1 MQMPMPSSG
10 AGSPCSRCTGPT
22 RCTVANSPVV
32 LEDFGKMGNG
42 TRAFFSSLQI
52 LFLDGYK
59 TKGIISS
66 AVKAIIADIQ

>member
-1 MQMPMPSSG
+1 
-10 AGSPCSRCTGPT
+10 
-22 RCTVANSPVV
+22 VANSPVV
-32 LEDFGKMGNG
+32 LEDFGKMGDG
-42 TRAFFSSLQI
+42 TRAFFSLLQI